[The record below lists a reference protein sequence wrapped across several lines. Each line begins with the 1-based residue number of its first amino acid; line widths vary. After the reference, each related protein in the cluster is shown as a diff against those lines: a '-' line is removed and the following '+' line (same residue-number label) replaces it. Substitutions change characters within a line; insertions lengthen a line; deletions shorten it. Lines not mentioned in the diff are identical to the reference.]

1 MKNLGKEVCEMLLE
15 RLGFDDLTVEE
26 IDFAAPL
33 FAANDEE
40 GKGLGLDS
48 VDSLEIV
55 AGIRQ
60 NYNIRVTGN
69 DMHIFESV
77 NAIAEFIK
85 EKLEDVAEVA

>member
-1 MKNLGKEVCEMLLE
+1 MEKLEKEVCQMLLE

-26 IDFAAPL
+26 VDFGAPL
-33 FAANDEE
+33 FAAADPE

-60 NYNIRVTGN
+60 NYGIRMTGS
-69 DMHIFESV
+69 DMHVFESV
-77 NAIAEFIK
+77 NTIVEFVRGK
-85 EKLEDVAEVA
+85 VASKG

>member
-1 MKNLGKEVCEMLLE
+1 MEKLREEVCKMLLE

-26 IDFAAPL
+26 VDFDAPL
-33 FAANDEE
+33 FAANDKE

-60 NYNIRVTGN
+60 HYNIRVTGN
-69 DMHIFESV
+69 DMNIFGSV
-77 NAIAEFIK
+77 NTIVEFIRNNMGS
-85 EKLEDVAEVA
+85 